1 MILASDRWGGRRVL
15 FLALSEALE
24 AVWHQIVFRT
34 RSKPLCFSSQ
44 PPLSLLARKPSA
56 QGSSRIHSFL
66 FPSAGF
72 FCKNHPASAP
82 SLKLWFAPRSSE
94 SSDFFIQLWL
104 YMKLASSVERISSLF
119 NFYAPNAPGLGD
131 GMSIS
136 WLSISS
142 PILSRK
148 LSHLEFQAILPLP
161 FLVIWVDFSILI
173 RSDKSCKSSALQW
186 TVCSHWLALAC
197 WNIFCFLFSPTHIL
211 SHSTL
216 LPFPLVLSLKTP
228 ANRDFFFKF
237 YCSPSLAH
245 N

>member
-24 AVWHQIVFRT
+24 AVWHQIVLRT
-34 RSKPLCFSSQ
+34 RSEPLCFSPQ

-104 YMKLASSVERISSLF
+104 YMKLASSVERISSLC
-119 NFYAPNAPGLGD
+119 NFYAPNAPGPGD

-136 WLSISS
+136 WLSI
-142 PILSRK
+142 LSRK
-148 LSHLEFQAILPLP
+148 LSHLDFQAILPLP

-173 RSDKSCKSSALQW
+173 RSDMSCK
-186 TVCSHWLALAC
+186 
-197 WNIFCFLFSPTHIL
+197 IFSCFTMDC
-211 SHSTL
+211 
-216 LPFPLVLSLKTP
+216 VLSLACP
-228 ANRDFFFKF
+228 CLLEYLLFSFFTHSHPVSLNSLTF
-237 YCSPSLAH
+237 SPSPFLE
-245 N
+245 NSCQERFLL